1 VGLVGRLYKGACGTM
16 SVPLMNSRPNVTCT
30 LQPFGL
36 VFSVIELLSR
46 GRCGANLQERN
57 E

>member
-1 VGLVGRLYKGACGTM
+1 MWYHVGSIDEFPTERDLH
-16 SVPLMNSRPNVTCT
+16 

-36 VFSVIELLSR
+36 FFSVIELLSR